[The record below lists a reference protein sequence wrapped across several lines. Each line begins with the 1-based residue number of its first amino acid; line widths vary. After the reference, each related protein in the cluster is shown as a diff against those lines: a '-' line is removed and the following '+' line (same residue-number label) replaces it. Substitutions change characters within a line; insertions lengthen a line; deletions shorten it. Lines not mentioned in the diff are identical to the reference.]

1 MFELFREAGLYD
13 KLGQVDIGALIDS
26 VARVFEIEG
35 LRGGSLEVTHGSN
48 LRYIDLNGLDSSY
61 DSEEGTCWGVFR
73 SRLKEKQVCALM
85 AVTHSFSILDELESM
100 DIGEEDERGDIG
112 KGLDMTGSAE
122 LSSVC
127 SIALCLLY
135 HVVLSLCGGGGGG
148 WW

>member
-61 DSEEGTCWGVFR
+61 DSEEGTCWGV
-73 SRLKEKQVCALM
+73 EKWVHPRGGYPVFVEPNGEISQW
-85 AVTHSFSILDELESM
+85 SFPFTVKGEASM
-100 DIGEEDERGDIG
+100 CINGCDSQFLRFG
-112 KGLDMTGSAE
+112 
-122 LSSVC
+122 
-127 SIALCLLY
+127 
-135 HVVLSLCGGGGGG
+135 
-148 WW
+148 